1 MTYNH
6 DLFHSSLQRFLI
18 FIRESLGGGFFI
30 YSMKAYKI
38 AILKSLDMS
47 MILLPFLA
55 VSQMYCVLNAV
66 DRVTIFNY
74 TTRLYLWANHFK
86 IKKQKGF
93 FLKFSSE
100 TKFDLAT

>member
-1 MTYNH
+1 
-6 DLFHSSLQRFLI
+6 
-18 FIRESLGGGFFI
+18 
-30 YSMKAYKI
+30 
-38 AILKSLDMS
+38 
-47 MILLPFLA
+47 
-55 VSQMYCVLNAV
+55 MYCVLNAV

-74 TTRLYLWANHFK
+74 TTRLYLRANHLK